1 MRSLTAFN
9 LQAWIDEHRDRLR
22 PPVCNQQVFEEN
34 DFIVMIVGGPNSRK
48 DYHVDEGPELFYQ
61 LEGKMLLKIFDDGEI
76 RDIEIGEG
84 EMLLLPPRVPHS
96 PQRYADTVGLVVE
109 RKRLDTELDGFMWF
123 CDQCGNKLYEE
134 LLYVDDIVK
143 QLPPVFDRFYQSE
156 LNRTCDVCGTVMAK
170 PNEMNA

>member
-1 MRSLTAFN
+1 MKSLTAFN
-9 LQAWIDEHRDRLR
+9 LQAWIDEHRDRLQ

-61 LEGKMLLKIFDDGEI
+61 LEGSMLLKVFDDGEL

-134 LLYVDDIVK
+134 LLYVDDIVE
-143 QLPPVFDRFYQSE
+143 QLPPVFDRFYESE
-156 LNRTCDVCGTVMAK
+156 RNRTCDACGTVMAK
-170 PNEMNA
+170 PDETNA

>member
-1 MRSLTAFN
+1 MKSLTAFN
-9 LQAWIDEHRDRLR
+9 LKAWIDEHRDRLR
-22 PPVCNQQVFEEN
+22 PPVCNQQVFEED

-61 LEGKMLLKIFDDGEI
+61 LEGKMLLKVFDDGKI
-76 RDIEIGEG
+76 CDIEIGEG

-143 QLPPVFDRFYQSE
+143 QLPPVFDRFYESE
-156 LNRTCDVCGTVMAK
+156 RNRTCDVCGTVMAK
-170 PNEMNA
+170 PDETNT